1 MRAKTINKRNQF
13 LQAGKELFF
22 EKGYISVS
30 VKEICDKLD
39 TTTGSFY
46 FMFSSKE
53 KLLEELLIESLTHL
67 WTTGEAVAKAQK
79 DLKSKLG
86 NYFENALDY
95 VIREIELMKFY
106 RSILDETGIG
116 AKTAHEIRD
125 LSLKKQEENL
135 YYLLNSHK
143 EEINHDSKRIRDLA
157 KYTMLILE
165 HKQVEF
171 IDKLIKLNNENILN
185 TSMELKNAIKQD
197 FVIFNNDI
205 KLSTSSIEDKVENY
219 IKLQDKTTINLGTKL
234 ENYFTNITKII
245 STLKIDN
252 LISITNEINKYRQG
266 VLEDEF
272 FLQEVGHCKI
282 IKFTDKSNNDFTE
295 VFYNDSGEKLYA
307 ETYSEDKLKFLI
319 KYQNDKIKDGIE
331 FDKDGNVIFE
341 YFYNEA
347 EEISK
352 KIEYEYHNN
361 GKRIKEEVNY

>member
-1 MRAKTINKRNQF
+1 MFIIENYNMVFLVFLVLILLTIF
-13 LQAGKELFF
+13 LIMKIVFDKFKDLNSKIDVIDGHILENSK
-22 EKGYISVS
+22 
-30 VKEICDKLD
+30 KLD
-39 TTTGSFY
+39 VIDKY
-46 FMFSSKE
+46 VLENSK
-53 KLLEELLIESLTHL
+53 KLNNIVE
-67 WTTGEAVAKAQK
+67 Q
-79 DLKSKLG
+79 
-86 NYFENALDY
+86 
-95 VIREIELMKFY
+95 
-106 RSILDETGIG
+106 
-116 AKTAHEIRD
+116 
-125 LSLKKQEENL
+125 
-135 YYLLNSHK
+135 
-143 EEINHDSKRIRDLA
+143 
-157 KYTMLILE
+157 ILE
-165 HKQVEF
+165 SNKN
-171 IDKLIKLNNENILN
+171 IKLNNENILN
-185 TSMELKNAIKQD
+185 TSMELKNTIKQD

-252 LISITNEINKYRQG
+252 LISITNEVNKYRQG
-266 VLEDEF
+266 ILEDEF

>member
-1 MRAKTINKRNQF
+1 MFIIENYNMVFLVFLVLILLTIF
-13 LQAGKELFF
+13 LIMKIVFDKFKDLNSKIDVIDGHILENSK
-22 EKGYISVS
+22 
-30 VKEICDKLD
+30 KLD
-39 TTTGSFY
+39 VIDKY
-46 FMFSSKE
+46 VLENSK
-53 KLLEELLIESLTHL
+53 KLNNIVE
-67 WTTGEAVAKAQK
+67 Q
-79 DLKSKLG
+79 
-86 NYFENALDY
+86 
-95 VIREIELMKFY
+95 
-106 RSILDETGIG
+106 
-116 AKTAHEIRD
+116 
-125 LSLKKQEENL
+125 
-135 YYLLNSHK
+135 
-143 EEINHDSKRIRDLA
+143 
-157 KYTMLILE
+157 ILE
-165 HKQVEF
+165 SNKN
-171 IDKLIKLNNENILN
+171 IKLNNENILN

-219 IKLQDKTTINLGTKL
+219 IKSQDKNAINLGTKL
-234 ENYFTNITKII
+234 DNYFTNITKII

-252 LISITNEINKYRQG
+252 LISITNEVNKYRQG
-266 VLEDEF
+266 ILEDEF

>member
-1 MRAKTINKRNQF
+1 MFIIENYNMVFLVFLVLILLTIF
-13 LQAGKELFF
+13 LIMKIVFDKFKDLNSKIDVIDGHILENSK
-22 EKGYISVS
+22 
-30 VKEICDKLD
+30 KLD
-39 TTTGSFY
+39 VIDKY
-46 FMFSSKE
+46 VLENSK
-53 KLLEELLIESLTHL
+53 KLNNIVE
-67 WTTGEAVAKAQK
+67 Q
-79 DLKSKLG
+79 
-86 NYFENALDY
+86 
-95 VIREIELMKFY
+95 
-106 RSILDETGIG
+106 
-116 AKTAHEIRD
+116 
-125 LSLKKQEENL
+125 
-135 YYLLNSHK
+135 
-143 EEINHDSKRIRDLA
+143 
-157 KYTMLILE
+157 ILE
-165 HKQVEF
+165 SNKN
-171 IDKLIKLNNENILN
+171 IKLNNENILN

-219 IKLQDKTTINLGTKL
+219 IKSQDKNAINVGTKL
-234 ENYFTNITKII
+234 DNYFTNITKII

-252 LISITNEINKYRQG
+252 LISITNEVNKYRQG
-266 VLEDEF
+266 ILEDEF

>member
-1 MRAKTINKRNQF
+1 MFIIENYNMVFLVFLVLILLTIF
-13 LQAGKELFF
+13 LIMKIVFDKFKDLNSKIDVIDGHILENSK
-22 EKGYISVS
+22 
-30 VKEICDKLD
+30 KLD
-39 TTTGSFY
+39 VIDKYVLENS
-46 FMFSSKE
+46 E
-53 KLLEELLIESLTHL
+53 KLNNIVE
-67 WTTGEAVAKAQK
+67 Q
-79 DLKSKLG
+79 
-86 NYFENALDY
+86 
-95 VIREIELMKFY
+95 
-106 RSILDETGIG
+106 
-116 AKTAHEIRD
+116 
-125 LSLKKQEENL
+125 
-135 YYLLNSHK
+135 
-143 EEINHDSKRIRDLA
+143 
-157 KYTMLILE
+157 ILE
-165 HKQVEF
+165 SNKN
-171 IDKLIKLNNENILN
+171 IKLNNENILN

-219 IKLQDKTTINLGTKL
+219 IKSQDKITINLGTKL

>member
-1 MRAKTINKRNQF
+1 MFIIENYNMVFLVFLVLILLTIF
-13 LQAGKELFF
+13 LIMKIVFDKFKDLNSKIDVIDGHILENSK
-22 EKGYISVS
+22 
-30 VKEICDKLD
+30 KLD
-39 TTTGSFY
+39 VIDKYVLENS
-46 FMFSSKE
+46 E
-53 KLLEELLIESLTHL
+53 KLNNIVE
-67 WTTGEAVAKAQK
+67 Q
-79 DLKSKLG
+79 
-86 NYFENALDY
+86 
-95 VIREIELMKFY
+95 
-106 RSILDETGIG
+106 
-116 AKTAHEIRD
+116 
-125 LSLKKQEENL
+125 
-135 YYLLNSHK
+135 
-143 EEINHDSKRIRDLA
+143 
-157 KYTMLILE
+157 ILE
-165 HKQVEF
+165 SNKN
-171 IDKLIKLNNENILN
+171 IKLNNENILN
-185 TSMELKNAIKQD
+185 TSMELKNTIKQD

-219 IKLQDKTTINLGTKL
+219 IKSQDKNAINLGTKL
-234 ENYFTNITKII
+234 DNYFTNITKII

-252 LISITNEINKYRQG
+252 LISITNEVNKYRQG
-266 VLEDEF
+266 ILEDEF

>member
-1 MRAKTINKRNQF
+1 MFIIENYNMVFLVFLVLILLTIF
-13 LQAGKELFF
+13 LIMKIVFDKFKDLNSKIDVIDGHILENSK
-22 EKGYISVS
+22 
-30 VKEICDKLD
+30 KLD
-39 TTTGSFY
+39 VIDKYVLENS
-46 FMFSSKE
+46 E
-53 KLLEELLIESLTHL
+53 KLNNIVE
-67 WTTGEAVAKAQK
+67 Q
-79 DLKSKLG
+79 
-86 NYFENALDY
+86 
-95 VIREIELMKFY
+95 
-106 RSILDETGIG
+106 
-116 AKTAHEIRD
+116 
-125 LSLKKQEENL
+125 
-135 YYLLNSHK
+135 
-143 EEINHDSKRIRDLA
+143 
-157 KYTMLILE
+157 ILE
-165 HKQVEF
+165 SNKN
-171 IDKLIKLNNENILN
+171 IKLNNENILN

-219 IKLQDKTTINLGTKL
+219 IKSQDKITINLVTKL

-252 LISITNEINKYRQG
+252 LISITNEVNKYRQG
-266 VLEDEF
+266 ILEDEF

>member
-1 MRAKTINKRNQF
+1 MGILLTLIFVILVIIANYKLINNLILNF
-13 LQAGKELFF
+13 LLCRLLMLKLFYIEQWKGVKMFIIENYNMVFLFF
-22 EKGYISVS
+22 LVLILLTIFLIMKIVFDKFKDLNSKIDVIDGHILENSK
-30 VKEICDKLD
+30 KLD
-39 TTTGSFY
+39 VIDKYVLENS
-46 FMFSSKE
+46 E
-53 KLLEELLIESLTHL
+53 KLNNIVE
-67 WTTGEAVAKAQK
+67 Q
-79 DLKSKLG
+79 
-86 NYFENALDY
+86 
-95 VIREIELMKFY
+95 
-106 RSILDETGIG
+106 
-116 AKTAHEIRD
+116 
-125 LSLKKQEENL
+125 
-135 YYLLNSHK
+135 
-143 EEINHDSKRIRDLA
+143 
-157 KYTMLILE
+157 ILE
-165 HKQVEF
+165 SNKN
-171 IDKLIKLNNENILN
+171 IKLNNENILN
-185 TSMELKNAIKQD
+185 TSMELKNTIKQD

-219 IKLQDKTTINLGTKL
+219 IKSQDKTTINLGTKL

-347 EEISK
+347 IIPQEIWTNFFKFLFS
-352 KIEYEYHNN
+352 
-361 GKRIKEEVNY
+361 

>member
-1 MRAKTINKRNQF
+1 MFIIENYNMVFLVFLVLILLTIF
-13 LQAGKELFF
+13 LIMKIVFDKFKDLNSKIDVIDGHILENSK
-22 EKGYISVS
+22 
-30 VKEICDKLD
+30 KLD
-39 TTTGSFY
+39 VIDKY
-46 FMFSSKE
+46 VLENSK
-53 KLLEELLIESLTHL
+53 KLNNIVE
-67 WTTGEAVAKAQK
+67 Q
-79 DLKSKLG
+79 
-86 NYFENALDY
+86 
-95 VIREIELMKFY
+95 
-106 RSILDETGIG
+106 
-116 AKTAHEIRD
+116 
-125 LSLKKQEENL
+125 
-135 YYLLNSHK
+135 
-143 EEINHDSKRIRDLA
+143 
-157 KYTMLILE
+157 ILE
-165 HKQVEF
+165 SNKN
-171 IDKLIKLNNENILN
+171 IKLNNENILN

-219 IKLQDKTTINLGTKL
+219 IKSQDKITINLGTKL

>member
-1 MRAKTINKRNQF
+1 MFIIENYNMVF
-13 LQAGKELFF
+13 LFF
-22 EKGYISVS
+22 LVLILLTIFLIMKIVFDKFKDLNSKIDVIDGHILENSK
-30 VKEICDKLD
+30 KLD
-39 TTTGSFY
+39 VIDKYVLENS
-46 FMFSSKE
+46 E
-53 KLLEELLIESLTHL
+53 KLNNIVE
-67 WTTGEAVAKAQK
+67 Q
-79 DLKSKLG
+79 
-86 NYFENALDY
+86 
-95 VIREIELMKFY
+95 
-106 RSILDETGIG
+106 
-116 AKTAHEIRD
+116 
-125 LSLKKQEENL
+125 
-135 YYLLNSHK
+135 
-143 EEINHDSKRIRDLA
+143 
-157 KYTMLILE
+157 ILE
-165 HKQVEF
+165 SNKN
-171 IDKLIKLNNENILN
+171 IKLNNENILN
-185 TSMELKNAIKQD
+185 TSMELKNTIKQD

-219 IKLQDKTTINLGTKL
+219 IKSQDKNAINLGTKL
-234 ENYFTNITKII
+234 DNYFTNITKII

-252 LISITNEINKYRQG
+252 LISITNEVNKYRQG
-266 VLEDEF
+266 ILEDEF

>member
-1 MRAKTINKRNQF
+1 MFIIENYNMVFLVFLVLILLTIF
-13 LQAGKELFF
+13 LIMKIVFDKFKDLNSKIDVIDGHILENSK
-22 EKGYISVS
+22 
-30 VKEICDKLD
+30 KLD
-39 TTTGSFY
+39 VIDKY
-46 FMFSSKE
+46 VLENSK
-53 KLLEELLIESLTHL
+53 KLNNIVE
-67 WTTGEAVAKAQK
+67 Q
-79 DLKSKLG
+79 
-86 NYFENALDY
+86 
-95 VIREIELMKFY
+95 
-106 RSILDETGIG
+106 
-116 AKTAHEIRD
+116 
-125 LSLKKQEENL
+125 
-135 YYLLNSHK
+135 
-143 EEINHDSKRIRDLA
+143 
-157 KYTMLILE
+157 ILE
-165 HKQVEF
+165 SNKN
-171 IDKLIKLNNENILN
+171 IKLNNENILN
-185 TSMELKNAIKQD
+185 TSMELKNTIKQD

-219 IKLQDKTTINLGTKL
+219 IKSQDKNAINVGTKL
-234 ENYFTNITKII
+234 DNYFTNITKII

>member
-1 MRAKTINKRNQF
+1 MFIIENYNIVFLVFLVLILLTIF
-13 LQAGKELFF
+13 LIMKIVFDKFKDLNSKIDVIDGHILENSK
-22 EKGYISVS
+22 
-30 VKEICDKLD
+30 KLD
-39 TTTGSFY
+39 VIDKYVLENS
-46 FMFSSKE
+46 E
-53 KLLEELLIESLTHL
+53 KLNNIVE
-67 WTTGEAVAKAQK
+67 Q
-79 DLKSKLG
+79 
-86 NYFENALDY
+86 
-95 VIREIELMKFY
+95 
-106 RSILDETGIG
+106 
-116 AKTAHEIRD
+116 
-125 LSLKKQEENL
+125 
-135 YYLLNSHK
+135 
-143 EEINHDSKRIRDLA
+143 
-157 KYTMLILE
+157 ILE
-165 HKQVEF
+165 SNKN
-171 IDKLIKLNNENILN
+171 IKLNNENILN

-219 IKLQDKTTINLGTKL
+219 IKLQGKITINLGTKL

>member
-1 MRAKTINKRNQF
+1 MFIIENYNIVFLVFLVLILLTIF
-13 LQAGKELFF
+13 LIMKIVFDKFKDLNSKIDVIDGHILENSK
-22 EKGYISVS
+22 
-30 VKEICDKLD
+30 KLD
-39 TTTGSFY
+39 VIDKY
-46 FMFSSKE
+46 VLENSK
-53 KLLEELLIESLTHL
+53 KLNNIVE
-67 WTTGEAVAKAQK
+67 Q
-79 DLKSKLG
+79 
-86 NYFENALDY
+86 
-95 VIREIELMKFY
+95 
-106 RSILDETGIG
+106 
-116 AKTAHEIRD
+116 
-125 LSLKKQEENL
+125 
-135 YYLLNSHK
+135 
-143 EEINHDSKRIRDLA
+143 
-157 KYTMLILE
+157 ILE
-165 HKQVEF
+165 SNK
-171 IDKLIKLNNENILN
+171 KIKLNNENILN

-219 IKLQDKTTINLGTKL
+219 IKLQDKITINLGTKL

-252 LISITNEINKYRQG
+252 LISITNEVNKYRQG
-266 VLEDEF
+266 ILEDEF

>member
-1 MRAKTINKRNQF
+1 MFIIENYNIVFLVFLVLILLTIF
-13 LQAGKELFF
+13 LIMKIVFDKFKDLNSKIDVIDGHILENSK
-22 EKGYISVS
+22 
-30 VKEICDKLD
+30 KLD
-39 TTTGSFY
+39 VIDKYVLENS
-46 FMFSSKE
+46 E
-53 KLLEELLIESLTHL
+53 KLNNIVE
-67 WTTGEAVAKAQK
+67 Q
-79 DLKSKLG
+79 
-86 NYFENALDY
+86 
-95 VIREIELMKFY
+95 
-106 RSILDETGIG
+106 
-116 AKTAHEIRD
+116 
-125 LSLKKQEENL
+125 
-135 YYLLNSHK
+135 
-143 EEINHDSKRIRDLA
+143 
-157 KYTMLILE
+157 ILE
-165 HKQVEF
+165 SNKN
-171 IDKLIKLNNENILN
+171 IKLNNENILN
-185 TSMELKNAIKQD
+185 TSMELKNTIKQD

-219 IKLQDKTTINLGTKL
+219 IKSQDKITINLGTKL

-252 LISITNEINKYRQG
+252 LISITNEVNKYRQG
-266 VLEDEF
+266 ILEDEF

>member
-1 MRAKTINKRNQF
+1 MFIIENYNMVF
-13 LQAGKELFF
+13 LFF
-22 EKGYISVS
+22 LVLILLTIFLIMKIVFDKFKDLNSKIDVIDGHILENSK
-30 VKEICDKLD
+30 KLD
-39 TTTGSFY
+39 VIDKY
-46 FMFSSKE
+46 VLENSK
-53 KLLEELLIESLTHL
+53 KLNNIVE
-67 WTTGEAVAKAQK
+67 Q
-79 DLKSKLG
+79 
-86 NYFENALDY
+86 
-95 VIREIELMKFY
+95 
-106 RSILDETGIG
+106 
-116 AKTAHEIRD
+116 
-125 LSLKKQEENL
+125 
-135 YYLLNSHK
+135 
-143 EEINHDSKRIRDLA
+143 
-157 KYTMLILE
+157 ILE
-165 HKQVEF
+165 SNKN
-171 IDKLIKLNNENILN
+171 IKLNNENILN
-185 TSMELKNAIKQD
+185 TSMELKNTIKQD

-219 IKLQDKTTINLGTKL
+219 IKSQDKITINLGTKL

-347 EEISK
+347 IIPQEI
-352 KIEYEYHNN
+352 
-361 GKRIKEEVNY
+361 

>member
-1 MRAKTINKRNQF
+1 MFIIENYNMVF
-13 LQAGKELFF
+13 LFF
-22 EKGYISVS
+22 LVLILLTIFLIMKIVFDKFKDLNSKIDVIDGHILENSK
-30 VKEICDKLD
+30 KLD
-39 TTTGSFY
+39 VIDKYVLENS
-46 FMFSSKE
+46 E
-53 KLLEELLIESLTHL
+53 KLNNIVE
-67 WTTGEAVAKAQK
+67 Q
-79 DLKSKLG
+79 
-86 NYFENALDY
+86 
-95 VIREIELMKFY
+95 
-106 RSILDETGIG
+106 
-116 AKTAHEIRD
+116 
-125 LSLKKQEENL
+125 
-135 YYLLNSHK
+135 
-143 EEINHDSKRIRDLA
+143 
-157 KYTMLILE
+157 ILE
-165 HKQVEF
+165 SNKN
-171 IDKLIKLNNENILN
+171 IKLNNENILN

-219 IKLQDKTTINLGTKL
+219 IKSQDKNAINVGTKL
-234 ENYFTNITKII
+234 DNYFTNITKII

-252 LISITNEINKYRQG
+252 LISITNEVNKYRQG
-266 VLEDEF
+266 ILEDEF

>member
-1 MRAKTINKRNQF
+1 MFIIENYNIVFLVFLVLILLTIF
-13 LQAGKELFF
+13 LIMKIVFDKFKDLNSKIDVIDGHILENSK
-22 EKGYISVS
+22 
-30 VKEICDKLD
+30 KLD
-39 TTTGSFY
+39 VIDKYVLENS
-46 FMFSSKE
+46 E
-53 KLLEELLIESLTHL
+53 KLNNIVE
-67 WTTGEAVAKAQK
+67 Q
-79 DLKSKLG
+79 
-86 NYFENALDY
+86 
-95 VIREIELMKFY
+95 
-106 RSILDETGIG
+106 
-116 AKTAHEIRD
+116 
-125 LSLKKQEENL
+125 
-135 YYLLNSHK
+135 
-143 EEINHDSKRIRDLA
+143 
-157 KYTMLILE
+157 ILE
-165 HKQVEF
+165 SNKN
-171 IDKLIKLNNENILN
+171 IKLNNENILN

-219 IKLQDKTTINLGTKL
+219 IKLQDKITINLGTKL

>member
-1 MRAKTINKRNQF
+1 MFIIENYNIVFLVFLVLILLTIF
-13 LQAGKELFF
+13 LIMKIVFDKFKDLNSKIDVIDGHILENSK
-22 EKGYISVS
+22 
-30 VKEICDKLD
+30 KLD
-39 TTTGSFY
+39 VIDKYALENS
-46 FMFSSKE
+46 E
-53 KLLEELLIESLTHL
+53 KLNNIVE
-67 WTTGEAVAKAQK
+67 Q
-79 DLKSKLG
+79 
-86 NYFENALDY
+86 
-95 VIREIELMKFY
+95 
-106 RSILDETGIG
+106 
-116 AKTAHEIRD
+116 
-125 LSLKKQEENL
+125 
-135 YYLLNSHK
+135 
-143 EEINHDSKRIRDLA
+143 
-157 KYTMLILE
+157 ILE
-165 HKQVEF
+165 SNKN
-171 IDKLIKLNNENILN
+171 IKLNNENILN

-219 IKLQDKTTINLGTKL
+219 IKSQDKNAINVGTKL
-234 ENYFTNITKII
+234 DNYFTNITKII

>member
-1 MRAKTINKRNQF
+1 MFIIENYNMVFLVFLVLILLTIF
-13 LQAGKELFF
+13 LIMKIVFDKFKDLNSKIDVIDGHILENSK
-22 EKGYISVS
+22 
-30 VKEICDKLD
+30 KLD
-39 TTTGSFY
+39 VIDKYVLENS
-46 FMFSSKE
+46 E
-53 KLLEELLIESLTHL
+53 KL
-67 WTTGEAVAKAQK
+67 
-79 DLKSKLG
+79 
-86 NYFENALDY
+86 
-95 VIREIELMKFY
+95 
-106 RSILDETGIG
+106 
-116 AKTAHEIRD
+116 
-125 LSLKKQEENL
+125 
-135 YYLLNSHK
+135 
-143 EEINHDSKRIRDLA
+143 NHIVEQ
-157 KYTMLILE
+157 ILE
-165 HKQVEF
+165 SNKN
-171 IDKLIKLNNENILN
+171 IKLNNENILN
-185 TSMELKNAIKQD
+185 TSMELKNTIKQD

-219 IKLQDKTTINLGTKL
+219 IKSQDKITINLGTKL

>member
-1 MRAKTINKRNQF
+1 MFIIENYNMVFLVFLVLILLTIF
-13 LQAGKELFF
+13 LIMKIVFDKFKDLNSKIDVIDGHILENSK
-22 EKGYISVS
+22 
-30 VKEICDKLD
+30 KLD
-39 TTTGSFY
+39 VIDKYVLENS
-46 FMFSSKE
+46 E
-53 KLLEELLIESLTHL
+53 KLNNIVE
-67 WTTGEAVAKAQK
+67 Q
-79 DLKSKLG
+79 
-86 NYFENALDY
+86 
-95 VIREIELMKFY
+95 
-106 RSILDETGIG
+106 
-116 AKTAHEIRD
+116 
-125 LSLKKQEENL
+125 
-135 YYLLNSHK
+135 
-143 EEINHDSKRIRDLA
+143 
-157 KYTMLILE
+157 ILE
-165 HKQVEF
+165 SNKN
-171 IDKLIKLNNENILN
+171 IKLNNENILN

-252 LISITNEINKYRQG
+252 LISITNEVNKYRQG
-266 VLEDEF
+266 ILEDEF

>member
-1 MRAKTINKRNQF
+1 MFIIENYNMVFLVFLVLILLTIF
-13 LQAGKELFF
+13 LIMKIVFDKFKDLNSKIDVIDGHILENSK
-22 EKGYISVS
+22 
-30 VKEICDKLD
+30 KLD
-39 TTTGSFY
+39 VIDKYVLENS
-46 FMFSSKE
+46 E
-53 KLLEELLIESLTHL
+53 KLNNIVE
-67 WTTGEAVAKAQK
+67 Q
-79 DLKSKLG
+79 
-86 NYFENALDY
+86 
-95 VIREIELMKFY
+95 
-106 RSILDETGIG
+106 
-116 AKTAHEIRD
+116 
-125 LSLKKQEENL
+125 
-135 YYLLNSHK
+135 
-143 EEINHDSKRIRDLA
+143 
-157 KYTMLILE
+157 ILE
-165 HKQVEF
+165 SNKN
-171 IDKLIKLNNENILN
+171 IKLNNENILN

-219 IKLQDKTTINLGTKL
+219 IKSQDKNAINVGTKL
-234 ENYFTNITKII
+234 DNYFTNITKII

-252 LISITNEINKYRQG
+252 LISITNEVNKYRQG
-266 VLEDEF
+266 ILEDEF

>member
-1 MRAKTINKRNQF
+1 MFIIENYNMVFLVFLVLILLTIF
-13 LQAGKELFF
+13 LIMKIVFDKFKDLNSKIDVIDGHILENSK
-22 EKGYISVS
+22 
-30 VKEICDKLD
+30 KLD
-39 TTTGSFY
+39 VIDKYVLENS
-46 FMFSSKE
+46 E
-53 KLLEELLIESLTHL
+53 KLNNIVE
-67 WTTGEAVAKAQK
+67 Q
-79 DLKSKLG
+79 
-86 NYFENALDY
+86 
-95 VIREIELMKFY
+95 
-106 RSILDETGIG
+106 
-116 AKTAHEIRD
+116 
-125 LSLKKQEENL
+125 
-135 YYLLNSHK
+135 
-143 EEINHDSKRIRDLA
+143 
-157 KYTMLILE
+157 ILE
-165 HKQVEF
+165 SNKN
-171 IDKLIKLNNENILN
+171 IKLNNENILN
-185 TSMELKNAIKQD
+185 TSMELKNTIKQD

-252 LISITNEINKYRQG
+252 LISITNEVNKYRQG
-266 VLEDEF
+266 ILEDEF

>member
-1 MRAKTINKRNQF
+1 MFIIENYNMVFLVFLVLILLTIF
-13 LQAGKELFF
+13 LIMKIVFDKFKDLNSKIDVIDGHILENSK
-22 EKGYISVS
+22 
-30 VKEICDKLD
+30 KLD
-39 TTTGSFY
+39 VIDKYILENS
-46 FMFSSKE
+46 E
-53 KLLEELLIESLTHL
+53 KLNNIVE
-67 WTTGEAVAKAQK
+67 Q
-79 DLKSKLG
+79 
-86 NYFENALDY
+86 
-95 VIREIELMKFY
+95 
-106 RSILDETGIG
+106 
-116 AKTAHEIRD
+116 
-125 LSLKKQEENL
+125 
-135 YYLLNSHK
+135 
-143 EEINHDSKRIRDLA
+143 
-157 KYTMLILE
+157 ILE
-165 HKQVEF
+165 SNKN
-171 IDKLIKLNNENILN
+171 IKLNNENILN

-219 IKLQDKTTINLGTKL
+219 IKSQDKITINLGTKL

-295 VFYNDSGEKLYA
+295 IFYNDSGEKLYA

>member
-1 MRAKTINKRNQF
+1 MFIIENYNIVFLVFLVLILLTIF
-13 LQAGKELFF
+13 LIMKIVFDKFKDLNSKIDVIDGHILENSK
-22 EKGYISVS
+22 
-30 VKEICDKLD
+30 KLD
-39 TTTGSFY
+39 VIDKYVLENS
-46 FMFSSKE
+46 E
-53 KLLEELLIESLTHL
+53 KLNNIVE
-67 WTTGEAVAKAQK
+67 Q
-79 DLKSKLG
+79 
-86 NYFENALDY
+86 
-95 VIREIELMKFY
+95 
-106 RSILDETGIG
+106 
-116 AKTAHEIRD
+116 
-125 LSLKKQEENL
+125 
-135 YYLLNSHK
+135 
-143 EEINHDSKRIRDLA
+143 
-157 KYTMLILE
+157 ILE
-165 HKQVEF
+165 SNKN
-171 IDKLIKLNNENILN
+171 IKLNNENILN
-185 TSMELKNAIKQD
+185 TSMELKNTIKQD

-219 IKLQDKTTINLGTKL
+219 IKSQDKITINLGTKL

>member
-1 MRAKTINKRNQF
+1 MFIIENYNIVFLVFLVLILLTIF
-13 LQAGKELFF
+13 LIMKIVFDKFKDLNSKIDVIDGHILENSK
-22 EKGYISVS
+22 
-30 VKEICDKLD
+30 KLD
-39 TTTGSFY
+39 VIDKYVLENS
-46 FMFSSKE
+46 E
-53 KLLEELLIESLTHL
+53 KLNNIVE
-67 WTTGEAVAKAQK
+67 Q
-79 DLKSKLG
+79 
-86 NYFENALDY
+86 
-95 VIREIELMKFY
+95 
-106 RSILDETGIG
+106 
-116 AKTAHEIRD
+116 
-125 LSLKKQEENL
+125 
-135 YYLLNSHK
+135 
-143 EEINHDSKRIRDLA
+143 
-157 KYTMLILE
+157 ILE
-165 HKQVEF
+165 SNKN
-171 IDKLIKLNNENILN
+171 IKLNNENILN

-219 IKLQDKTTINLGTKL
+219 IKSQDKITINLGTKL

>member
-1 MRAKTINKRNQF
+1 MFIIENYNIVFLVFLVLILLTIF
-13 LQAGKELFF
+13 LIMKIVFDKFKDLNSKIDVIDGHILENSK
-22 EKGYISVS
+22 
-30 VKEICDKLD
+30 KLD
-39 TTTGSFY
+39 VIDKYVLENS
-46 FMFSSKE
+46 E
-53 KLLEELLIESLTHL
+53 KLNNIVE
-67 WTTGEAVAKAQK
+67 Q
-79 DLKSKLG
+79 
-86 NYFENALDY
+86 
-95 VIREIELMKFY
+95 
-106 RSILDETGIG
+106 
-116 AKTAHEIRD
+116 
-125 LSLKKQEENL
+125 
-135 YYLLNSHK
+135 
-143 EEINHDSKRIRDLA
+143 
-157 KYTMLILE
+157 ILE
-165 HKQVEF
+165 SNKN
-171 IDKLIKLNNENILN
+171 IKLNNENILN

-319 KYQNDKIKDGIE
+319 KYQNDKIKEGIE
-331 FDKDGNVIFE
+331 FDKDGNEIFE

>member
-1 MRAKTINKRNQF
+1 MFIIENYNMVFLVFLVLILLTIF
-13 LQAGKELFF
+13 LIMKIVFDKFKDLNSKIDVIDGHILENSK
-22 EKGYISVS
+22 
-30 VKEICDKLD
+30 KLD
-39 TTTGSFY
+39 VIDKY
-46 FMFSSKE
+46 VLENSK
-53 KLLEELLIESLTHL
+53 KLNNIVE
-67 WTTGEAVAKAQK
+67 Q
-79 DLKSKLG
+79 
-86 NYFENALDY
+86 
-95 VIREIELMKFY
+95 
-106 RSILDETGIG
+106 
-116 AKTAHEIRD
+116 
-125 LSLKKQEENL
+125 
-135 YYLLNSHK
+135 
-143 EEINHDSKRIRDLA
+143 
-157 KYTMLILE
+157 ILE
-165 HKQVEF
+165 SNKN
-171 IDKLIKLNNENILN
+171 IKLNNENILN
-185 TSMELKNAIKQD
+185 TSMELKNTIKQD

-219 IKLQDKTTINLGTKL
+219 IKSQDKITINLGTKL

-252 LISITNEINKYRQG
+252 LISITNEVNKYRQG
-266 VLEDEF
+266 ILEDEF

>member
-1 MRAKTINKRNQF
+1 MFIIENYNMVF
-13 LQAGKELFF
+13 LFF
-22 EKGYISVS
+22 LVLILLTIFLIMKIVFDKFKDLNSKIDVIDGHILENSK
-30 VKEICDKLD
+30 KLD
-39 TTTGSFY
+39 VIDKY
-46 FMFSSKE
+46 VLENSK
-53 KLLEELLIESLTHL
+53 KLNNIVE
-67 WTTGEAVAKAQK
+67 Q
-79 DLKSKLG
+79 
-86 NYFENALDY
+86 
-95 VIREIELMKFY
+95 
-106 RSILDETGIG
+106 
-116 AKTAHEIRD
+116 
-125 LSLKKQEENL
+125 
-135 YYLLNSHK
+135 
-143 EEINHDSKRIRDLA
+143 
-157 KYTMLILE
+157 ILE
-165 HKQVEF
+165 SNKN
-171 IDKLIKLNNENILN
+171 IKLNNENILN
-185 TSMELKNAIKQD
+185 TSMELKNTIKQD

-219 IKLQDKTTINLGTKL
+219 IKSQDKITINLGTKL

>member
-1 MRAKTINKRNQF
+1 MFIIENYNMVFLVFLVLILLTIF
-13 LQAGKELFF
+13 LIMKIVFDKFKDLNSKIDVIDGHILENSK
-22 EKGYISVS
+22 
-30 VKEICDKLD
+30 KLD
-39 TTTGSFY
+39 VIDKY
-46 FMFSSKE
+46 VLENSK
-53 KLLEELLIESLTHL
+53 KLNNIVE
-67 WTTGEAVAKAQK
+67 Q
-79 DLKSKLG
+79 
-86 NYFENALDY
+86 
-95 VIREIELMKFY
+95 
-106 RSILDETGIG
+106 
-116 AKTAHEIRD
+116 
-125 LSLKKQEENL
+125 
-135 YYLLNSHK
+135 
-143 EEINHDSKRIRDLA
+143 
-157 KYTMLILE
+157 ILE
-165 HKQVEF
+165 SNKN
-171 IDKLIKLNNENILN
+171 IKLNNENILN
-185 TSMELKNAIKQD
+185 TSMELKNTIKQD

-219 IKLQDKTTINLGTKL
+219 IKLQDKITINLGTKL

>member
-1 MRAKTINKRNQF
+1 MFIIENYNMVF
-13 LQAGKELFF
+13 LFF
-22 EKGYISVS
+22 LVLILLTIFLIMKIVFDKFKDLNSKIDVIDGHILENSK
-30 VKEICDKLD
+30 KLD
-39 TTTGSFY
+39 VIDKY
-46 FMFSSKE
+46 VLENSK
-53 KLLEELLIESLTHL
+53 KLNNIVE
-67 WTTGEAVAKAQK
+67 Q
-79 DLKSKLG
+79 
-86 NYFENALDY
+86 
-95 VIREIELMKFY
+95 
-106 RSILDETGIG
+106 
-116 AKTAHEIRD
+116 
-125 LSLKKQEENL
+125 
-135 YYLLNSHK
+135 
-143 EEINHDSKRIRDLA
+143 
-157 KYTMLILE
+157 ILE
-165 HKQVEF
+165 SNKN
-171 IDKLIKLNNENILN
+171 IKLNNENILN

-219 IKLQDKTTINLGTKL
+219 IKSQDKITINLGTKL

>member
-1 MRAKTINKRNQF
+1 MFIIENYNMVF
-13 LQAGKELFF
+13 LFF
-22 EKGYISVS
+22 LVLILLTIFLIMKIVFDKFKDLNSKIDVIDGHIVENSK
-30 VKEICDKLD
+30 KLD
-39 TTTGSFY
+39 VIDKYVLENS
-46 FMFSSKE
+46 E
-53 KLLEELLIESLTHL
+53 KLNNIVE
-67 WTTGEAVAKAQK
+67 Q
-79 DLKSKLG
+79 
-86 NYFENALDY
+86 
-95 VIREIELMKFY
+95 
-106 RSILDETGIG
+106 
-116 AKTAHEIRD
+116 
-125 LSLKKQEENL
+125 
-135 YYLLNSHK
+135 
-143 EEINHDSKRIRDLA
+143 
-157 KYTMLILE
+157 ILE
-165 HKQVEF
+165 SNKN
-171 IDKLIKLNNENILN
+171 IKLNNENILN

>member
-1 MRAKTINKRNQF
+1 MFIIENYNMVF
-13 LQAGKELFF
+13 LFF
-22 EKGYISVS
+22 LVLILLTIFLIMKIVFDKFKDLNSKIDVIDGHILENSK
-30 VKEICDKLD
+30 KLD
-39 TTTGSFY
+39 VIDKY
-46 FMFSSKE
+46 VLENSK
-53 KLLEELLIESLTHL
+53 KLNNIVE
-67 WTTGEAVAKAQK
+67 Q
-79 DLKSKLG
+79 
-86 NYFENALDY
+86 
-95 VIREIELMKFY
+95 
-106 RSILDETGIG
+106 
-116 AKTAHEIRD
+116 
-125 LSLKKQEENL
+125 
-135 YYLLNSHK
+135 
-143 EEINHDSKRIRDLA
+143 
-157 KYTMLILE
+157 ILE
-165 HKQVEF
+165 SNKN
-171 IDKLIKLNNENILN
+171 IKLNNENILN

>member
-1 MRAKTINKRNQF
+1 MFIIENYNMVF
-13 LQAGKELFF
+13 LFF
-22 EKGYISVS
+22 LVLILLTIFLIMKIVFDKFKDLNSKIDVIDGHILENSK
-30 VKEICDKLD
+30 KLD
-39 TTTGSFY
+39 VIDKYVLENS
-46 FMFSSKE
+46 E
-53 KLLEELLIESLTHL
+53 KLNNIVE
-67 WTTGEAVAKAQK
+67 Q
-79 DLKSKLG
+79 
-86 NYFENALDY
+86 
-95 VIREIELMKFY
+95 
-106 RSILDETGIG
+106 
-116 AKTAHEIRD
+116 
-125 LSLKKQEENL
+125 
-135 YYLLNSHK
+135 
-143 EEINHDSKRIRDLA
+143 
-157 KYTMLILE
+157 ILE
-165 HKQVEF
+165 SNKN
-171 IDKLIKLNNENILN
+171 IKLNNENILN
-185 TSMELKNAIKQD
+185 TSMELKNTIKQD

-219 IKLQDKTTINLGTKL
+219 IKSQDKNAINVGTKL
-234 ENYFTNITKII
+234 DNYFTNITKII

>member
-1 MRAKTINKRNQF
+1 MFIIENYNIVFLVFLVLILLTIF
-13 LQAGKELFF
+13 LIMKIVFDKFKDLNSKIDVIDGHILENSK
-22 EKGYISVS
+22 
-30 VKEICDKLD
+30 KLD
-39 TTTGSFY
+39 VIDKYVLENS
-46 FMFSSKE
+46 E
-53 KLLEELLIESLTHL
+53 KLNNIVE
-67 WTTGEAVAKAQK
+67 Q
-79 DLKSKLG
+79 
-86 NYFENALDY
+86 
-95 VIREIELMKFY
+95 
-106 RSILDETGIG
+106 
-116 AKTAHEIRD
+116 
-125 LSLKKQEENL
+125 
-135 YYLLNSHK
+135 
-143 EEINHDSKRIRDLA
+143 
-157 KYTMLILE
+157 ILE
-165 HKQVEF
+165 SNKN
-171 IDKLIKLNNENILN
+171 IKLNNENILN

-234 ENYFTNITKII
+234 ENYFTNISKII

>member
-1 MRAKTINKRNQF
+1 MFIIENYNMVF
-13 LQAGKELFF
+13 LFF
-22 EKGYISVS
+22 LVLILLTIFLIMKIVFDKFKDLNSKIDVIDGHILENSK
-30 VKEICDKLD
+30 KLD
-39 TTTGSFY
+39 VIDKY
-46 FMFSSKE
+46 VLENSK
-53 KLLEELLIESLTHL
+53 KLNNIVE
-67 WTTGEAVAKAQK
+67 Q
-79 DLKSKLG
+79 
-86 NYFENALDY
+86 
-95 VIREIELMKFY
+95 
-106 RSILDETGIG
+106 
-116 AKTAHEIRD
+116 
-125 LSLKKQEENL
+125 
-135 YYLLNSHK
+135 
-143 EEINHDSKRIRDLA
+143 
-157 KYTMLILE
+157 ILE
-165 HKQVEF
+165 SNKN
-171 IDKLIKLNNENILN
+171 IKLNNENILN

-219 IKLQDKTTINLGTKL
+219 IKSQDKNAINVGTKL
-234 ENYFTNITKII
+234 DNYFTNITKII

-266 VLEDEF
+266 ILEDEF

>member
-1 MRAKTINKRNQF
+1 MFIIENYNMVF
-13 LQAGKELFF
+13 LFF
-22 EKGYISVS
+22 LVLILLTIFLIMKIVFDKFKDLNSKIDVIDGHILENSK
-30 VKEICDKLD
+30 KLD
-39 TTTGSFY
+39 VIDKY
-46 FMFSSKE
+46 VLENSK
-53 KLLEELLIESLTHL
+53 KLNNIVE
-67 WTTGEAVAKAQK
+67 Q
-79 DLKSKLG
+79 
-86 NYFENALDY
+86 
-95 VIREIELMKFY
+95 
-106 RSILDETGIG
+106 
-116 AKTAHEIRD
+116 
-125 LSLKKQEENL
+125 
-135 YYLLNSHK
+135 
-143 EEINHDSKRIRDLA
+143 
-157 KYTMLILE
+157 ILE
-165 HKQVEF
+165 SNKN
-171 IDKLIKLNNENILN
+171 IKLNNENILN

-252 LISITNEINKYRQG
+252 LISITNEVNKYRQG
-266 VLEDEF
+266 ILEDEF

>member
-1 MRAKTINKRNQF
+1 MFIIENYNIVFLVFLVLILLTIF
-13 LQAGKELFF
+13 LIMKIVFDKFKDLNSKIDVIDGHILENSK
-22 EKGYISVS
+22 
-30 VKEICDKLD
+30 KLD
-39 TTTGSFY
+39 VIDKY
-46 FMFSSKE
+46 VLENSK
-53 KLLEELLIESLTHL
+53 KLNNIVE
-67 WTTGEAVAKAQK
+67 Q
-79 DLKSKLG
+79 
-86 NYFENALDY
+86 
-95 VIREIELMKFY
+95 
-106 RSILDETGIG
+106 
-116 AKTAHEIRD
+116 
-125 LSLKKQEENL
+125 
-135 YYLLNSHK
+135 
-143 EEINHDSKRIRDLA
+143 
-157 KYTMLILE
+157 ILE
-165 HKQVEF
+165 SNKN
-171 IDKLIKLNNENILN
+171 IKLNNENILN
-185 TSMELKNAIKQD
+185 TSMELKNTIKQD

-219 IKLQDKTTINLGTKL
+219 IKSQDKNAINVGTKL

-252 LISITNEINKYRQG
+252 LISITNEVNKYRQG
-266 VLEDEF
+266 ILEDEF